1 MRLFQS
7 STKPRQLWHM
17 LTPKDRGL
25 VVVAM
30 AATGMLWFAGVSPV
44 ETLLLALLAGS
55 AVVIALC
62 DLRHRIIPDL
72 ISLPLVPAGIGLA
85 ASQGHEVLLAHAATA
100 AVAAALLLALRAGHY
115 RLRQR
120 TGLGLGDI
128 KLVTAAAAWIG
139 PLYLANY
146 ILLSALSALG
156 GVVIQRLDR
165 DPRGI
170 PFGVPLALWLW
181 VFAVFLALQQS
192 R

>member
-1 MRLFQS
+1 MRFFQS

-25 VVVAM
+25 IAAAM

-62 DLRHRIIPDL
+62 DLRHRIIPD
-72 ISLPLVPAGIGLA
+72 
-85 ASQGHEVLLAHAATA
+85 
-100 AVAAALLLALRAGHY
+100 LLALRAGHY

-156 GVVIQRLDR
+156 DVVIRRSDR
-165 DPRGI
+165 DPRCI

-181 VFAVFLALQQS
+181 VFAVFMVLQQS
-192 R
+192 H

>member
-1 MRLFQS
+1 MRFFQS

-100 AVAAALLLALRAGHY
+100 AVAAAQTGASPTMKCAKPKISTNESVISVAELRISSG
-115 RLRQR
+115 LRRIQPR
-120 TGLGLGDI
+120 TRRVREGL
-128 KLVTAAAAWIG
+128 
-139 PLYLANY
+139 
-146 ILLSALSALG
+146 
-156 GVVIQRLDR
+156 R
-165 DPRGI
+165 DGEAIATMNP
-170 PFGVPLALWLW
+170 V
-181 VFAVFLALQQS
+181 
-192 R
+192 